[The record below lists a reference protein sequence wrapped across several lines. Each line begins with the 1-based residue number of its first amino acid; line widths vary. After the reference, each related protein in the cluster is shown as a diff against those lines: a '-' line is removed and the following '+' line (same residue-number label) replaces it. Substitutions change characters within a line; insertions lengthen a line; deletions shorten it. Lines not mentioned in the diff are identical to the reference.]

1 MLGIALVLCALACFA
16 TLDTVTKYVTLTVP
30 VMFALWFRYAFQAV
44 MTTCIMWPQR
54 RASLWRT
61 HRLDLQCLRGT
72 LLLLTS
78 MFTFMSLTFMPVGEF
93 TAVAMI
99 TPLVVTLLAALLLKE
114 RVSVWR
120 WLMVAGGFA
129 GTLLIIQPGGEL
141 WSWLLLLPL
150 SQVLAYASFQILTS
164 RMVHTEDPITMHFY
178 TGWVGTAL
186 ASLPLYFFWQPPT
199 RWVEWVGLLVM
210 GLTGSLGH
218 FCLIHAFR
226 KAQAVTLT
234 PIFYAQIGIA
244 MLGGWLMFSHLPDG
258 WALCGMALIAVCG
271 ATSAWLAVLES
282 RLRPQPLPT

>member
-44 MTTCIMWPQR
+44 ATTVLMWPQR
-54 RASLWRT
+54 GVTLWKTQRVG
-61 HRLDLQCLRGT
+61 LQCLRGT

-99 TPLVVTLLAALLLKE
+99 TPLVVTLLATLLLKE

-120 WLMVAGGFA
+120 WLLVAGGFT
-129 GTLLIIQPGGEL
+129 GTLLIIRPGGEL

-150 SQVLAYASFQILTS
+150 CQVLAYASFQILTS
-164 RMVHTEDPITMHFY
+164 RMVQTEDPITTHFY

-186 ASLPLYFFWQPPT
+186 ASMPLYFYWQPPAS
-199 RWVEWVGLLVM
+199 WAEWAGLAVM

-226 KAQAVTLT
+226 KAHAATLT
-234 PIFYAQIGIA
+234 PIFYAQIGMA

-258 WALCGMALIAVCG
+258 WALAGMALIAVCG
-271 ATSAWLAVLES
+271 ATSTWLAVLES
-282 RLRPQPLPT
+282 RLRPQPK

>member
-30 VMFALWFRYAFQAV
+30 VMFALWVRYAFQAV

-61 HRLDLQCLRGT
+61 QRWDLQCLRGT

-120 WLMVAGGFA
+120 WLLVAGGFA

-150 SQVLAYASFQILTS
+150 CQVLAYASFQILTS

-226 KAQAVTLT
+226 KAQAATLT
-234 PIFYAQIGIA
+234 PIFYAQIGMA

-258 WALCGMALIAVCG
+258 WALAGMALIAVCG
-271 ATSAWLAVLES
+271 ATSTWLAVLES
-282 RLRPQPLPT
+282 RLRPHPQ

>member
-1 MLGIALVLCALACFA
+1 LLGIALVLCALACFA

-61 HRLDLQCLRGT
+61 QRWDLQCLRGT

-120 WLMVAGGFA
+120 WLLVAGGFA

-150 SQVLAYASFQILTS
+150 CQVLAYASFQILTS

-199 RWVEWVGLLVM
+199 RLVEWVGLLVM

-226 KAQAVTLT
+226 KAKAATLT
-234 PIFYAQIGIA
+234 PIFYAQIGMA

-258 WALCGMALIAVCG
+258 WALAGMALIAVCG
-271 ATSAWLAVLES
+271 ATSTWLAVLES
-282 RLRPQPLPT
+282 RLRPHPQ